1 MSSAHTL
8 VLLDTNA
15 YLRLAKR
22 IRPMLG
28 VAFGQ
33 KNYVLTILKDVE
45 TEVHRNGALKF
56 KYPWFDGED
65 VAAERGAKQV
75 RLKAEEKAQLDAA
88 QSVLRGWVLASPVA
102 YTTRGRSPPSSTDC
116 RVLGFGQI
124 RDAVVVT
131 DDLGMHQLAND
142 FGITVWHGHELLKKM
157 LTAKLITNE
166 QVKSIFEALEL
177 NNDLTET
184 WRVAKHA
191 TFSRLFGKA

>member
-1 MSSAHTL
+1 
-8 VLLDTNA
+8 
-15 YLRLAKR
+15 
-22 IRPMLG
+22 MLG

-88 QSVLRGWVLASPVA
+88 QSVLHGWVLMNPVA
-102 YTTRGRSPPSSTDC
+102 YTTRKRSPPSSTDC
-116 RVLGFGQI
+116 RVLAFGQVRNAI
-124 RDAVVVT
+124 VVT
-131 DDLGMHQLAND
+131 DDLGMHQLATD

-184 WRVAKHA
+184 WRMAKHT

>member
-22 IRPMLG
+22 IKPMLG
-28 VAFGQ
+28 VVFGQ
-33 KNYVLTILKDVE
+33 KNYVLTILRDVE
-45 TEVHRNGALKF
+45 KEVHRNGALRF

-65 VAAERGAKQV
+65 VASERVAKQV
-75 RLKAEEKAQLDAA
+75 RLKAEEKAQLEAA
-88 QSVLRGWVLASPVA
+88 QSVLHGWVLMNSVA
-102 YTTRGRSPPSSTDC
+102 YTTRKRSPPSPTDC
-116 RVLGFGQI
+116 RVLAFGQI
-124 RDAVVVT
+124 RNAIVVT
-131 DDLGMHQLAND
+131 DDLGMHQLAID

-166 QVKSIFEALEL
+166 QVKAVFEALEL
-177 NNDLTET
+177 NGDLTET
-184 WRVAKHA
+184 WREAKHS